1 MQVKAFIVGLICLVG
16 LFAKAAEPAQ
26 TCKAVHWPYSSDL
39 RGATVEALNMVP
51 RPDLYSYL
59 YAEIS
64 TEPAK
69 RVPGLAEKLFFYL
82 KNTEVNE
89 DRYQMIQALEY
100 AADLGTAKPR
110 IIPLKEICNLEEK
123 GLREPSSTAKAKK
136 AKTPTKA
143 KKSSAKAKKN

>member
-1 MQVKAFIVGLICLVG
+1 MQVKAFVIGLICFMG
-16 LFAKAAEPAQ
+16 LFANATETAQ
-26 TCKAVHWPYSSDL
+26 TCKAVHWPYSPDL
-39 RGATVEALNMVP
+39 RGVTVEALNLIP
-51 RPDLYSYL
+51 RPHLYSYL
-59 YAEIS
+59 YSEIS
-64 TEPAK
+64 SEPVK

-136 AKTPTKA
+136 AKTP
-143 KKSSAKAKKN
+143 AKAKKASSKAKH